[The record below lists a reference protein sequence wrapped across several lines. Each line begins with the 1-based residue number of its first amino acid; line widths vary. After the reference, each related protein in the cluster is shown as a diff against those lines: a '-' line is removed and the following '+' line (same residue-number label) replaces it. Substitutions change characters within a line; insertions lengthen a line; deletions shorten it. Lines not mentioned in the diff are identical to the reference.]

1 MVAAVSPVEISY
13 DLSKYAQL
21 DSEWKAQP
29 GLYLDKYFTTHF
41 YASTAAPKRKHGEIE
56 ANQTAEPHGSAAAAA
71 AAATDGSAAAKE
83 WQYVLMSPN
92 KLCVTGISKH
102 HPLLLR
108 QPSSS
113 SSSSLSEQGPDT
125 TATAAVT
132 RVVYADAVRN
142 SVIKGKGKKQSLR
155 VMPETKICTVH
166 TRGGSEYVVRAAVR
180 GVLVEWNARLE
191 DAPHLVLSHP
201 ELAFVAIVKPATD
214 DDAKI
219 LSECVDCVL

>member
-29 GLYLDKYFTTHF
+29 GLYLDKYFTRHF

-56 ANQTAEPHGSAAAAA
+56 ASQTAEPHGSAAAAA
-71 AAATDGSAAAKE
+71 AADGSAAAKE

-92 KLCVTGISKH
+92 KLCVTGISEH

-108 QPSSS
+108 QPSA
-113 SSSSLSEQGPDT
+113 SSSSLAEQEPDT
-125 TATAAVT
+125 TATAAVA

-155 VMPETKICTVH
+155 V
-166 TRGGSEYVVRAAVR
+166 
-180 GVLVEWNARLE
+180 
-191 DAPHLVLSHP
+191 
-201 ELAFVAIVKPATD
+201 
-214 DDAKI
+214 
-219 LSECVDCVL
+219 